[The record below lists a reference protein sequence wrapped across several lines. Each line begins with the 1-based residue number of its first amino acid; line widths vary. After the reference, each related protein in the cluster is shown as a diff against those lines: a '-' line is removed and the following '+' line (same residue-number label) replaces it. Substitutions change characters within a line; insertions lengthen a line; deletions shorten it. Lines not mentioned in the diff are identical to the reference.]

1 MAMSP
6 RTVLIP
12 IVGARGENGV
22 LANLR
27 ISDVAPRHHPAE
39 LNPQIAELINWRLY
53 EAGANALGAISRLN
67 LPHSRLALWSRVRP
81 KGLPGY
87 ASVTNGTEVAGLNA
101 AQNRSAE
108 LGLALGFI
116 SFASQ
121 SSDTMVVATGQL
133 TTAGHLAGSQHEAVE
148 VLPVGH
154 IEAKIATLRR
164 AIETA
169 DPAGFPSRLL
179 WFVPKTA
186 LDGQAL
192 EARHAAAIAELEKI
206 CRDKGLKLR
215 VCPVASLAEAVR
227 ELGVASIAPTTAD
240 KVVSSSMLAGFATI
254 VLGTGVWLWLTAH
267 LPLSFKDVTLASGE
281 AVPSP
286 ARARSTTQ
294 DRDFILQDT
303 CSDANRLPLYS
314 IDDWMLLNVSAADAG
329 PISDWLG
336 GYHFTLVAVSNRSG
350 VKVLPLSSF
359 RRGRPGES
367 PSSVERRR
375 MLKVALPIK
384 GPTEMTKLF
393 VLARRGRPFDEAQL
407 RHRLKEILADEP
419 SAQKI
424 NAAEAF
430 LAEVAPGSIAYP
442 FRSVEEEPECGERKA
457 ER

>member
-1 MAMSP
+1 
-6 RTVLIP
+6 
-12 IVGARGENGV
+12 
-22 LANLR
+22 
-27 ISDVAPRHHPAE
+27 
-39 LNPQIAELINWRLY
+39 
-53 EAGANALGAISRLN
+53 
-67 LPHSRLALWSRVRP
+67 
-81 KGLPGY
+81 
-87 ASVTNGTEVAGLNA
+87 
-101 AQNRSAE
+101 
-108 LGLALGFI
+108 
-116 SFASQ
+116 
-121 SSDTMVVATGQL
+121 
-133 TTAGHLAGSQHEAVE
+133 
-148 VLPVGH
+148 
-154 IEAKIATLRR
+154 
-164 AIETA
+164 
-169 DPAGFPSRLL
+169 
-179 WFVPKTA
+179 
-186 LDGQAL
+186 
-192 EARHAAAIAELEKI
+192 
-206 CRDKGLKLR
+206 
-215 VCPVASLAEAVR
+215 
-227 ELGVASIAPTTAD
+227 
-240 KVVSSSMLAGFATI
+240 MLAGFAAI

-281 AVPSP
+281 AVTSP

-407 RHRLKEILADEP
+407 RRKLKEILADEP

>member
-1 MAMSP
+1 MPVSS

-12 IVGARGENGV
+12 IVGARGDSGV
-22 LANLR
+22 LASVR
-27 ISDVAPRHHPAE
+27 ISDVAPRHHPAG
-39 LNPQIAELINWRLY
+39 LNPQIADLINWRLY
-53 EAGANALGAISRLN
+53 EAGANALGAISCLN
-67 LPHSRLALWSRVRP
+67 LPYRRLALWSRIRP
-81 KGLPGY
+81 RSLPGY
-87 ASVTNGTEVAGLNA
+87 ASVINGTEVAGLNA

-116 SFASQ
+116 SFAGQ
-121 SSDTMVVATGQL
+121 SRDRMVVATGQL
-133 TTAGHLAGSQHEAVE
+133 ATYPAGAQHDAVE

-154 IEAKIATLRR
+154 IDAKIATLRR
-164 AIETA
+164 AIESA
-169 DPAGFPSRLL
+169 DPDVFPSRLL
-179 WFVPKTA
+179 WFVPKTTFEGKSLGA
-186 LDGQAL
+186 
-192 EARHAAAIAELEKI
+192 EHAAALAELNKV

-215 VCPVASLAEAVR
+215 VCPVGSLAEAVR
-227 ELGVASIAPTTAD
+227 ELGVSSIAPTTAD
-240 KVVSSSMLAGFATI
+240 KVVSSAMLAGFAGLAL
-254 VLGTGVWLWLTAH
+254 VAGVWLWLTMH

-286 ARARSTTQ
+286 ARASSNTQ

-303 CSDANRLPLYS
+303 CSDANRLPLYR

-359 RRGRPGES
+359 RRGRPGEPPLS
-367 PSSVERRR
+367 GERQRV
-375 MLKVALPIK
+375 LKVALPVK
-384 GPTEMTKLF
+384 GPAEMTKLF
-393 VLARRGRPFDEAQL
+393 ILARRGRPFDEARL
-407 RHRLKEILADEP
+407 RLRLKKILADEP

-430 LAEVAPGSIAYP
+430 LDGVAPGSVSYP
-442 FRSVEEEPECGERKA
+442 FRSVEEEPECGGRQA